1 MLEKPG
7 PADAAEGKGQIDA
20 AGAESYFD
28 PISMSK
34 LGAKEAEVEVNPLS
48 APNHKRNYGNKYNQ
62 TKNQLIF
69 LQAFSVSRLSI

>member
-1 MLEKPG
+1 VFEKPG
-7 PADAAEGKGQIDA
+7 PADAPEGKGQIDA
-20 AGAESYFD
+20 AGAKSYFD